1 MTKDD
6 KLEKLDNELLDAML
20 DIMEKGKNDKD
31 LYGSLS
37 DLSTV
42 SNYLAKNNK
51 TAEKKKSSVE
61 DEVKKRAREAKERR
75 LKKLQED
82 GGDEGWLE

>member
-6 KLEKLDNELLDAML
+6 KLDKLDNELLDAML
-20 DIMEKGKNDKD
+20 HIMEKGKKDKD
-31 LYGSLS
+31 LYGHLS

-51 TAEKKKSSVE
+51 VEEKKKSSVE
-61 DEVKKRAREAKERR
+61 DEVKQRAKDAKARR
-75 LKKLQED
+75 LKKLKED
-82 GGDEGWLE
+82 EDEWLE

>member
-1 MTKDD
+1 MTKDQKLD
-6 KLEKLDNELLDAML
+6 KLDDELLDAML
-20 DIMEKGKNDKD
+20 HIMDKGKKDRD

-37 DLSTV
+37 DLATV

-61 DEVKKRAREAKERR
+61 DEVKKRAADAKERR
-75 LKKLQED
+75 LKKLKED
-82 GGDEGWLE
+82 EDEDEF